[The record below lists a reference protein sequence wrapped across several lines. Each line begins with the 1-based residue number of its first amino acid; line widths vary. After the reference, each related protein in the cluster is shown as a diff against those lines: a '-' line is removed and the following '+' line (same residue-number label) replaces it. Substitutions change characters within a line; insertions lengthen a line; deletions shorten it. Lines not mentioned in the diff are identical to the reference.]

1 MEYSVCEIIIPGN
14 IKKMWKCIPAKYI
27 EMIYAEHFKDSCLVI
42 TWWMLNSKFMKR
54 NDGQTYNRTSTTY
67 RICHPCSLYKCPHF
81 HLAVIPF
88 EHQPKSFRYPYFS
101 CCVYVLSD
109 PTHPEHSLVRLP
121 AMYIVSKLVLRT
133 GLSLGIS
140 SLSLLLLFWK
150 I

>member
-1 MEYSVCEIIIPGN
+1 MYTCKV
-14 IKKMWKCIPAKYI
+14 
-27 EMIYAEHFKDSCLVI
+27 H
-42 TWWMLNSKFMKR
+42 R
-54 NDGQTYNRTSTTY
+54 NDICWTLQRLMFGHYLMNVEFKVHEKERWPNVHRTSTTY

-109 PTHPEHSLVRLP
+109 PTHPEHSQVRLP
-121 AMYIVSKLVLRT
+121 AMYIVSEVVLRT

-140 SLSLLLLFWK
+140 SLGLLLLFWK